1 MQQLHKQQCCQKF
14 SKLWKSNCAQLVVV
28 LLLVLLTVAPAEAVL
43 PVNATRQILFQYF
56 TVLKLLVF
64 KKFRQ
69 PSWQKRLRNFFD
81 SVLN

>member
-43 PVNATRQILFQYF
+43 PVNATRE
-56 TVLKLLVF
+56 
-64 KKFRQ
+64 
-69 PSWQKRLRNFFD
+69 
-81 SVLN
+81 